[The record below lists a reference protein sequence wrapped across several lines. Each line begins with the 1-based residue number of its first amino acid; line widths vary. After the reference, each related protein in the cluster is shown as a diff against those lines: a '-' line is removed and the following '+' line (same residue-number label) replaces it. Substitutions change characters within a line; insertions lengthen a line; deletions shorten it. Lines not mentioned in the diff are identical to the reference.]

1 MVLRTE
7 GGCGVVVGVASAA
20 WCGEVA
26 VVASAAGDGGGGHE
40 SADAALALA
49 GVASAA
55 GDGGNE
61 SATDV
66 AADADLAAITRC
78 SSTYCGTR
86 ACWYGPQACEGPRG
100 RTRTGPEE
108 RGRTVGTATGDC
120 GGGPGGGVSGGS
132 DRNGGT
138 TGNQIHD
145 GPAGLAG
152 RAAAA
157 AAAAV
162 AAAFGCQKH
171 HMIQHRLT

>member
-1 MVLRTE
+1 MWDAIWDGGVTGMVLRTE

-26 VVASAAGDGGGGHE
+26 VVASAAGDGGGGNE
-40 SADAALALA
+40 SADAALAVA

-66 AADADLAAITRC
+66 AA
-78 SSTYCGTR
+78 
-86 ACWYGPQACEGPRG
+86 
-100 RTRTGPEE
+100 
-108 RGRTVGTATGDC
+108 V
-120 GGGPGGGVSGGS
+120 
-132 DRNGGT
+132 
-138 TGNQIHD
+138 
-145 GPAGLAG
+145 GPAGLSG

-171 HMIQHRLT
+171 NMIQHRLTRSTCCGQ